1 MPTVLLFS
9 KKTGCGVFRIET
21 DQSTFDIKYDMPGRV
36 YALRND
42 RHESFCRMS
51 DEPYDPIRAVAEHRT
66 GIPEWDASREK
77 VSDYAPDWERH
88 PDKLFQMR
96 LLDAYL
102 TKRPDDSLRSIVDYF
117 KSRHSYVLERMAID
131 ELLTELIT
139 TGQLDKLPS
148 MHMAPA
154 EMTELARIAAHWLRT
169 TDTTE

>member
-21 DQSTFDIKYDMPGRV
+21 DQSTFDIKYDLPGRV

-42 RHESFCRMS
+42 RDESFCTMHE
-51 DEPYDPIRAVAEHRT
+51 EPYDAIRAVAEHRT
-66 GIPEWDASREK
+66 GIEEWDASSEK

-102 TKRPDDSLRSIVDYF
+102 TKRPKDSLRTIVDYF
-117 KSRHSYVLERMAID
+117 EGRHYYVLERMAID
-131 ELLTELIT
+131 DLLTELIT

-148 MHMAPA
+148 MHLAPA
-154 EMTELARIAAHWLRT
+154 EMKGLSRIAKHWLRP
-169 TDTTE
+169 TDSNE